1 MRDADATGA
10 GGSAAAP
17 AYACLIALAL
27 TMGAEG
33 VFVVRIEGLLRE
45 MGLVNIYM
53 LLQEVGDR
61 MPLLMDCVRLS
72 EEEEAAA

>member
-1 MRDADATGA
+1 
-10 GGSAAAP
+10 
-17 AYACLIALAL
+17 
-27 TMGAEG
+27 MGAEG

-61 MPLLMDCVRLS
+61 MPLLMDCARLS
-72 EEEEAAA
+72 EKEEAAA